1 MSWYEVRP
9 RRIRDASVRP
19 PGSKSITNR
28 ALAAAALA
36 EGESLISGALRS
48 DDTEAM
54 AECLRRMGVHI
65 DEAPEGGL
73 AVRSAGRLRGGGP
86 LDARAS
92 GTTARFITA
101 AAALA
106 DGPSVIDGAP
116 RMRERPIGELV
127 DALRALGAEV
137 DADRGGRY
145 PPVRTAGGGL
155 AGGRAAVDGS
165 RSSQFISAVL
175 LAAPRAERTVTL
187 ELEKPPVSRPYLDT
201 TLEVMAAFGARA
213 RWLDGRTLE
222 AAPGGYRPASFAV
235 EADASAAVYP
245 WAAAAVTGAS
255 VTVTGI
261 DPASTQA
268 DMAALGVFE
277 RMGCRIRAGAG
288 GITVDGPSRL
298 AGVEADLNACP
309 DASLGLAAAAAF
321 ASGPSRFTNIANLR
335 IKETDRLAALEAELN
350 RMGAQASTGEDWIE
364 VRPGPLR
371 PARIRTYDDHRMA
384 MSFAVAGLVQP
395 GILIEDPECTAKT
408 WPGFFGMLESLGP
421 PAPKGRP

>member
-1 MSWYEVRP
+1 M
-9 RRIRDASVRP
+9 RP

-28 ALAAAALA
+28 ALVAAALA
-36 EGESLISGALRS
+36 EGGSLIAGALRS

-54 AECLRRMGVHI
+54 AGCLRRMGVCI
-65 DEAPEGGL
+65 EDAPEGGL
-73 AVRSAGRLRGGGP
+73 RVRSTGRLRGGGR

-101 AAALA
+101 AACLA
-106 DGPSVIDGAP
+106 DGPAVIDGTP

-127 DALRALGAEV
+127 DALRSLGAGV
-137 DADRGGRY
+137 DAARGGRY

-175 LAAPRAERTVTL
+175 LSAPRAGRTVTL
-187 ELEKPPVSRPYLDT
+187 DLGGGPASRPYLDT
-201 TLEVMAAFGARA
+201 TLEVMAAFGAGA
-213 RWLDGRTLE
+213 RWLDRRTVE
-222 AAPGGYRPASFAV
+222 AAAGGYRPASFTV

-245 WAAAAVTGAS
+245 WTAAAVTGAS

-268 DMAALGVFE
+268 DMAALGVLE
-277 RMGCRIRAGAG
+277 RMGCGVRAGAG
-288 GITVDGPSRL
+288 GITVAGASPL
-298 AGVEADLNACP
+298 GGVEADLRDCP
-309 DASLGLAAAAAF
+309 DASLGLAVAAAF
-321 ASGPSRFTNIANLR
+321 ASGPSRFTGLASLR
-335 IKETDRLAALEAELN
+335 IKETDRLAALESELN
-350 RMGAQASTGEDWIE
+350 RMGARASAGEDWIA

-384 MSFAVAGLVQP
+384 MSFAVAGLAQP
-395 GILIEDPECTAKT
+395 GILIEDPGCTAKT
-408 WPGFFGMLESLGP
+408 WPGFFGMLESL
-421 PAPKGRP
+421 

>member
-36 EGESLISGALRS
+36 EGESLIAGALRS
-48 DDTEAM
+48 GDTEAM
-54 AECLRRMGVHI
+54 AGCLRRMGVHI
-65 DEAPEGGL
+65 EEAPDAGL
-73 AVRSAGRLRGGGP
+73 RVRSTGRLRGGVR

-106 DGPSVIDGAP
+106 DGPCVIDGSP

-127 DALRALGAEV
+127 DALRALGAGVE
-137 DADRGGRY
+137 ADRGGRY

-175 LAAPRAERTVTL
+175 LSAPRAGRTVTL
-187 ELEKPPVSRPYLDT
+187 DLAGGLVSRPYLDT
-201 TLEVMAAFGARA
+201 TLEVMAAFGAGA
-213 RWLDGRTLE
+213 RWLDRRTIE
-222 AAPGGYRPASFAV
+222 AAAGGYRPASFTV

-245 WAAAAVTGAS
+245 WTAAAVTGAS

-268 DMAALGVFE
+268 DMAALGVLE

-288 GITVDGPSRL
+288 GITVAGASPLR
-298 AGVEADLNACP
+298 GVEADLNDCP
-309 DASLGLAAAAAF
+309 DASLGLAVAAAF
-321 ASGPSRFTNIANLR
+321 ASGPSRFTNLANLR
-335 IKETDRLAALEAELN
+335 IKETDRLAALETELN
-350 RMGAQASTGEDWIE
+350 RMGARASAGGDWIA

-395 GILIEDPECTAKT
+395 GILIEDPGCTAKT
-408 WPGFFGMLESLGP
+408 WPGFFGMLESL
-421 PAPKGRP
+421 

>member
-9 RRIRDASVRP
+9 RRIRDAAVRP

-36 EGESLISGALRS
+36 EGESLIAGALRS

-54 AECLRRMGVHI
+54 AGCLRRMGVHI
-65 DEAPEGGL
+65 EDAPDGGL
-73 AVRSAGRLRGGGP
+73 RVRSTGRLRGGGR

-101 AAALA
+101 AACLA
-106 DGPSVIDGAP
+106 DGPVVIDGAP

-127 DALRALGAEV
+127 DALRSLGAGV
-137 DADRGGRY
+137 DAARGGRY

-175 LAAPRAERTVTL
+175 LSAPRAGRTVTL
-187 ELEKPPVSRPYLDT
+187 DLGGDLASRPYLDT
-201 TLEVMAAFGARA
+201 TLEVMAAFGAGA
-213 RWLDGRTLE
+213 RWLDRRTIE
-222 AAPGGYRPASFAV
+222 AAAGGYRPASFTV

-245 WAAAAVTGAS
+245 WTAAAVTGAS

-268 DMAALGVFE
+268 DMAALGVLE
-277 RMGCRIRAGAG
+277 RMGCGVRAGAG
-288 GITVDGPSRL
+288 GITVDGAPL
-298 AGVEADLNACP
+298 GGVEADLRDCP
-309 DASLGLAAAAAF
+309 DASLGLAVAAAF
-321 ASGPSRFTNIANLR
+321 ASGPSRFTGLANLR
-335 IKETDRLAALEAELN
+335 IKETDRLAALENELN
-350 RMGAQASTGEDWIE
+350 RMGARASAGGDWIA

-395 GILIEDPECTAKT
+395 GILIEDPGCTAKT
-408 WPGFFGMLESLGP
+408 WPGFFGMLESL
-421 PAPKGRP
+421 

>member
-1 MSWYEVRP
+1 M
-9 RRIRDASVRP
+9 RP

-36 EGESLISGALRS
+36 EGESLIAGALRS

-54 AECLRRMGVHI
+54 AGCLRRMGVHI
-65 DEAPEGGL
+65 EDAPDGGL
-73 AVRSAGRLRGGGP
+73 RVRSTGRLRGGGR

-101 AAALA
+101 AACLA
-106 DGPSVIDGAP
+106 DGPVVIDGAP

-127 DALRALGAEV
+127 DALRSLGAGV
-137 DADRGGRY
+137 DAARGGRY

-175 LAAPRAERTVTL
+175 LSAPRAGRTVTL
-187 ELEKPPVSRPYLDT
+187 DLGGDLASRPYLDT
-201 TLEVMAAFGARA
+201 TLEVMAAFGAGA
-213 RWLDGRTLE
+213 RWLDRRTIE
-222 AAPGGYRPASFAV
+222 AAAGGYRPASFTV

-245 WAAAAVTGAS
+245 WTAAAVTGAS

-268 DMAALGVFE
+268 DMAALGVLE
-277 RMGCRIRAGAG
+277 RMGCGVRAGAG
-288 GITVDGPSRL
+288 GITVDGAPL
-298 AGVEADLNACP
+298 GGVEADLRDCP
-309 DASLGLAAAAAF
+309 DASLGLAVAAAF
-321 ASGPSRFTNIANLR
+321 ATGPSRFTGLANLR
-335 IKETDRLAALEAELN
+335 IKETDRLAALENELN
-350 RMGAQASTGEDWIE
+350 RMGARASAGGDWIA

-395 GILIEDPECTAKT
+395 GILIEDPGCTAKT
-408 WPGFFGMLESLGP
+408 WPGFFGMLESL
-421 PAPKGRP
+421 

>member
-9 RRIRDASVRP
+9 RRIREAAVRP

-36 EGESLISGALRS
+36 EGESLIAGALRS
-48 DDTEAM
+48 EDTEAM
-54 AECLRRMGVHI
+54 AGCLRRMGVHI
-65 DEAPEGGL
+65 EEAPEGGL
-73 AVRSAGRLRGGGP
+73 RVRSTGRLRGGVR

-101 AAALA
+101 AACLA
-106 DGPSVIDGAP
+106 DGPVVIDGAP

-127 DALRALGAEV
+127 DALRSLGAGV
-137 DADRGGRY
+137 DAARGGRY

-175 LAAPRAERTVTL
+175 LSAPRAGRTVTL
-187 ELEKPPVSRPYLDT
+187 DLGGDLASRPYLDT
-201 TLEVMAAFGARA
+201 TLEVMAAFGAGA
-213 RWLDGRTLE
+213 RWLDRRTIE
-222 AAPGGYRPASFAV
+222 AAAGGYRPASFTV

-245 WAAAAVTGAS
+245 WTAAAVTGAS

-268 DMAALGVFE
+268 DMAALGVLE
-277 RMGCRIRAGAG
+277 RMGCGVRAGAG
-288 GITVDGPSRL
+288 GITVDGAPL
-298 AGVEADLNACP
+298 GGVEADLRDCP
-309 DASLGLAAAAAF
+309 DASLGLAVAAAF
-321 ASGPSRFTNIANLR
+321 ASGPSRFTGLANLR
-335 IKETDRLAALEAELN
+335 IKETDRLAALENELN
-350 RMGAQASTGEDWIE
+350 RMGARASAGGDWIA

-395 GILIEDPECTAKT
+395 GILIEDPGCTAKT
-408 WPGFFGMLESLGP
+408 WPGFFGMLESL
-421 PAPKGRP
+421 

>member
-9 RRIRDASVRP
+9 RRIRDAVVRP

-36 EGESLISGALRS
+36 EGESLIAGALRS

-54 AECLRRMGVHI
+54 AGCLRRMGVHI
-65 DEAPEGGL
+65 EDAPEGGL
-73 AVRSAGRLRGGGP
+73 RVRSTGRLRGGGR

-101 AAALA
+101 AACLA
-106 DGPSVIDGAP
+106 DGPVVIDGAP

-127 DALRALGAEV
+127 DALRSLGAGV
-137 DADRGGRY
+137 DAARGGRY

-175 LAAPRAERTVTL
+175 LSAPRAGRTVTL
-187 ELEKPPVSRPYLDT
+187 DLGGDLASRPYLDT
-201 TLEVMAAFGARA
+201 TLEVMAAFGAGA
-213 RWLDGRTLE
+213 QWLDRRTIE
-222 AAPGGYRPASFAV
+222 AAAGGYRPASFTV

-245 WAAAAVTGAS
+245 WTAAAVTGAS

-268 DMAALGVFE
+268 DMAALGVLE
-277 RMGCRIRAGAG
+277 RMGCGVRAGAG
-288 GITVDGPSRL
+288 GITVDGAPL
-298 AGVEADLNACP
+298 GGVEADLRDCP
-309 DASLGLAAAAAF
+309 DASLGLAVAAAF
-321 ASGPSRFTNIANLR
+321 ASGPSRFTGLANLR
-335 IKETDRLAALEAELN
+335 IKETDRLAALENELN
-350 RMGAQASTGEDWIE
+350 RMGARASAGGDWIA

-395 GILIEDPECTAKT
+395 GILIEDPGCTAKT
-408 WPGFFGMLESLGP
+408 WPGFFGMLESL
-421 PAPKGRP
+421 

>member
-9 RRIRDASVRP
+9 RRIREAAVRP

-36 EGESLISGALRS
+36 EGESLIAGALRS

-54 AECLRRMGVHI
+54 AGCLRRMGVHI
-65 DEAPEGGL
+65 EDAPEGGL
-73 AVRSAGRLRGGGP
+73 RVRSTGRLRGGVR

-101 AAALA
+101 AACLA
-106 DGPSVIDGAP
+106 DGPVVIDGAP

-127 DALRALGAEV
+127 DALRSLGAGV
-137 DADRGGRY
+137 DAARGGRY

-175 LAAPRAERTVTL
+175 LSAPRAGRTVTL
-187 ELEKPPVSRPYLDT
+187 DLGGGLASRPYLDT
-201 TLEVMAAFGARA
+201 TLEVMAAFGAGA
-213 RWLDGRTLE
+213 RWLDRRTIE
-222 AAPGGYRPASFAV
+222 AAAGGYRPASFNV

-245 WAAAAVTGAS
+245 WTAAAVTGAS

-268 DMAALGVFE
+268 DMAALGVLE
-277 RMGCRIRAGAG
+277 RMGCGVRAGAG
-288 GITVDGPSRL
+288 GITVDGASPL
-298 AGVEADLNACP
+298 GGVEADLRDCP
-309 DASLGLAAAAAF
+309 DASLGLAVTAAF
-321 ASGPSRFTNIANLR
+321 ATGPSRFTGLANLR
-335 IKETDRLAALEAELN
+335 IKETDRLAALENELN
-350 RMGAQASTGEDWIE
+350 RMGARASAGGDWIA

-395 GILIEDPECTAKT
+395 GILIEDPGCTAKT
-408 WPGFFGMLESLGP
+408 WPGFFGMLESL
-421 PAPKGRP
+421 